1 MVTVDVQVASGD
13 SDIPAAAV
21 IRDWVEAAAE
31 QAGTRGNVEI
41 AVRVV
46 DRDEIRALNSRYRRQ
61 DKVTNVLSF
70 PAGPIEGLPAGGAR
84 PLGDVV
90 VCAAVVA
97 DQAAAQGKRLE
108 DHWGH
113 MLVHGTLHLMGFDH
127 EEEGDAAQMEALE
140 AAILASRNVMDP
152 YTG

>member
-1 MVTVDVQVASGD
+1 MQIVSLDGG
-13 SDIPAAAV
+13 IPPPGE

-31 QAGTRGNVEI
+31 RVGNTRDAEI

-46 DRDEIRALNSRYRRQ
+46 DREEIRTLNRDYRHQ
-61 DKVTNVLSF
+61 DKITNVLSF
-70 PAGPIEGLPAGGAR
+70 PAGSIDGLPAGSRR

-90 VCAAVVA
+90 VCAGVVA
-97 DQAAAQGKRLE
+97 DEAQTQGKRLE

-127 EEEGDAAQMEALE
+127 QNDDDAAEMEALE
-140 AAILASRNVMDP
+140 VAILASRNVMDP
-152 YTG
+152 YGG

>member
-1 MVTVDVQVASGD
+1 MVTVDVQVTSGD
-13 SDIPAAAV
+13 SGIPAAAV

-31 QAGTRGNVEI
+31 RVGAPRDLEI

-46 DRDEIRALNSRYRRQ
+46 DRDEIRALNNRYRHQ
-61 DKVTNVLSF
+61 DRVTNVLSF
-70 PAGPIEGLPAGGAR
+70 PAGPIEGLPAGSPR

-90 VCAAVVA
+90 VCAGVVA
-97 DQAAAQGKRLE
+97 DEAVAQGKRLE

-127 EEEGDAAQMEALE
+127 EEEDDAAEMEALE

>member
-1 MVTVDVQVASGD
+1 VQVVSRDRGV
-13 SDIPAAAV
+13 PADRV
-21 IRDWVEAAAE
+21 IRGWVEAAAR
-31 QAGTRGNVEI
+31 AGHAGDVEI

-46 DRDEIRALNSRYRRQ
+46 DRDEIRALNRRYRQQ

-70 PAGPIEGLPAGGAR
+70 PAGLIDGLPAGSRR

-90 VCAAVVA
+90 VCAGVVA
-97 DQAAAQGKRLE
+97 EEATAQGKRLE

-127 EEEGDAAQMEALE
+127 ENDTDAAEMEALE
-140 AAILASRNVMDP
+140 TAILAAGNVMDP
-152 YTG
+152 YTA

>member
-1 MVTVDVQVASGD
+1 MQVVSRDRGV
-13 SDIPAAAV
+13 PADRV
-21 IRDWVEAAAE
+21 IRDWVEAAA
-31 QAGTRGNVEI
+31 QAGHAGDVEI

-46 DRDEIRALNSRYRRQ
+46 DRDEIRALNRRYRQQ

-70 PAGPIEGLPAGGAR
+70 PAGPIDGLPAGSRR

-90 VCAAVVA
+90 VCAGVVA
-97 DQAAAQGKRLE
+97 EEAKAQGKRLG

-127 EEEGDAAQMEALE
+127 EDESDAAEMEALE
-140 AAILASRNVMDP
+140 VAILASGNVMDP
-152 YTG
+152 YTA